1 METNDILVTQKGW
14 QGLDLSAAIDLN
26 EEAEGYSRKV
36 LLSYLD
42 NLWDDRYIPIKLND
56 AFEAIMPVTV
66 VTGGKGTQV
75 RESTVQYGLV
85 PHYPFPEILFF
96 LV

>member
-14 QGLDLSAAIDLN
+14 LCLDLSAAIDLN

-56 AFEAIMPVTV
+56 AFEAYVKFTSQGREIHLFSE
-66 VTGGKGTQV
+66 KGAC
-75 RESTVQYGLV
+75 SSLG
-85 PHYPFPEILFF
+85 
-96 LV
+96 